1 MAVVTG
7 AMGSLLPKLAELLKD
22 EYNLQKNVK
31 KHVESL
37 SKEMES
43 MNAALRKVAEVP
55 REQLD
60 EQVKIWANEVRELS
74 YKMEDVVDTFLVRVE
89 GHEAKP
95 NSNKL
100 KRLVKRMGNVFTH
113 GKARHQIAGA
123 IKDINMEVKEVA
135 ARRDRNKID
144 GIVANPPAATTIDPR
159 LHAMYIDTTKL
170 VGIYGKRDQELMRLL
185 AMEDDSISAKRLK
198 IVSIVGFGGLGKTTL
213 ARAVY
218 DKIKGDFDCKAF
230 VPVGRNP
237 DLKKVFRDILID
249 LDKSSSDLPMLDER
263 QLINRIRLFLDDK
276 RYLII
281 IDDIWDE
288 KLWEGINLA
297 FSNRNNLGSRL
308 ITTTRKVSVST
319 TCCSSADD
327 SIYHMKPLSA
337 DDSKML
343 FHKRIFHDCCPA
355 EFEDVSSDILKKCGG
370 VPLAIITIASLL
382 ASSGQHIKPVHE
394 WHALLQSLG
403 LGLTEDASLE
413 EMQRIL
419 SFSYYDLPSHLKTCL
434 LYICIYPEDSYIEKD
449 RLIWKW
455 VTESFVQPGKP
466 GLSLFVIGENYFS
479 ELINRSMIQPIYNYI
494 GLVEGCR
501 VHDMVLDLICSL
513 SREEFFVN
521 LLDGSSE
528 GTSCPSNIR
537 WLSLQHGQDHEAKSL
552 INSMRISQ
560 VRSVTIFP
568 PAIDIMPAL
577 SRFDVLRVLDFA
589 GCDIGESSWKL
600 KGVGN
605 LFHLRYLGLARTGI
619 RELPAEIGNLQ
630 FLHVLDLKDNC
641 LEKIPLTVCKLRRLM
656 FLGFNYGCEMPP
668 GVLGN
673 LTSIEVLK
681 TIEASLDIVQQL
693 SSLAR
698 LRELDIRFPDKSFDL
713 YGPFVES
720 LCNLKHLESLFIYYY
735 SDPSPGLMDLL
746 EEHSWVPPLSLRKF
760 YSYIPSNLSTLPAWI
775 KRDPSR
781 LSSLSELDLKLKGVQ
796 QEDMQILAGLP
807 ALRRLEIV
815 STHQTQRRLVISA
828 DGYRRVVC
836 FELECGSGAQ
846 IMFEPG
852 ALPRA
857 ETVYFSVGVRVAK
870 DDGDGKFELGLKGN
884 LLSLRRTDVSIHR
897 DGATVGEARE
907 AEAAVRRALQD
918 HPNRP
923 VVSIGMEPG
932 IPEGARDDDLC
943 ESDGMSSSA
952 SATPSE
958 TGSEDDEGL
967 QPMEEVQSSVH
978 L

>member
-22 EYNLQKNVK
+22 EYDLQKSVK

-37 SKEMES
+37 SREMKS
-43 MNAALRKVAEVP
+43 MNAALRKVADVP

-74 YKMEDVVDTFLVRVE
+74 YKMEDVVDTFLVRVD
-89 GHEAKP
+89 GRDGKP
-95 NSNKL
+95 NPNKL

-123 IKDINMEVKEVA
+123 IKDINTEVKEVA

-170 VGIYGKRDQELMRLL
+170 VGIYGKRDQELMELL
-185 AMEDDSISAKRLK
+185 SIGGDHISPKRLK

-237 DLKKVFRDILID
+237 DVKKVFRDILIE
-249 LDKSSSDLPMLDER
+249 LGSSSSDLPMLDER
-263 QLINRIRLFLDDK
+263 QLIDRLRLFLDNK

-319 TCCSSADD
+319 TCCSSADG

-343 FHKRIFHDCCPA
+343 FHKRIFHDSCPA

-434 LYICIYPEDSYIEKD
+434 LYLSIYPEDSYIEKD

-455 VTESFVQPGKP
+455 VTESFVQPGKQ
-466 GLSLFVIGENYFS
+466 GISLFVLGENYFN
-479 ELINRSMIQPIYNYI
+479 ELINRSMIQPIYNRI
-494 GLVEGCR
+494 GQVEGCR
-501 VHDMVLDLICSL
+501 VHDMVLDLICFL
-513 SREEFFVN
+513 SREELFVN
-521 LLDGSSE
+521 LLDGTSD
-528 GTSCPSNIR
+528 GTSCQNNIR
-537 WLSLQHGQDHEAKSL
+537 RLSLQHRQDHEANSL

-577 SRFDVLRVLDFA
+577 SRFVVLRVLDCA
-589 GCDIGESSWKL
+589 GCKFGESSWKL

-605 LFHLRYLGLARTGI
+605 LFHLRYLGLARTDI
-619 RELPAEIGNLQ
+619 HEIPAEIGNLQ
-630 FLHVLDLKDNC
+630 FLQLLDLEGNDDLK
-641 LEKIPLTVCKLRRLM
+641 KIPLTVCKLRRLM
-656 FLGFNYGCEMPP
+656 FLCFDIYCEMPA
-668 GVLGN
+668 GVMGN
-673 LTSIEVLK
+673 LTCIEVLK
-681 TIEASLDIVQQL
+681 EIQATLDIVQQL

-698 LRELDIRFPDKSFDL
+698 LRELDIIFPVKSFDL

-720 LCNLKHLESLFIYYY
+720 LCNLKHLESLVIDCYIE
-735 SDPSPGLMDLL
+735 PSAGLMDLL
-746 EEHSWVPPLSLRKF
+746 EEHSWVPPPSLRKF
-760 YSYIPSNLSTLPAWI
+760 VSEIPSNLSTLPAWI

-781 LSSLSELDLKLKGVQ
+781 LSNLSELRLKVKGVQ

-807 ALRRLEIV
+807 ALRSLDILC
-815 STHQTQRRLVISA
+815 SHQTQRRLVIGA
-828 DGYRRVVC
+828 DGYRRVVW
-836 FELECGSGAQ
+836 FGLECGSGAQ

-852 ALPRA
+852 ALPMA
-857 ETVYFSVGVRVAK
+857 ETVEFSVGVRVAK

-884 LLSLRRTDVSIHR
+884 LLSLREIYVSICR

-923 VVSIGMEPG
+923 GVYIRMEPG
-932 IPEGARDDDLC
+932 IPEDAHDDDIC
-943 ESDGMSSSA
+943 
-952 SATPSE
+952 
-958 TGSEDDEGL
+958 DDYKRK
-967 QPMEEVQSSVH
+967 MN
-978 L
+978 